1 VYTCTSKFPFRALVK
16 DICSH
21 TFSVLCPVE
30 TEAQEVPSKVQGIIY
45 FRIYSESGDLTV
57 KTEEEWLI
65 VFCDCELVKEK
76 GLK

>member
-1 VYTCTSKFPFRALVK
+1 
-16 DICSH
+16 
-21 TFSVLCPVE
+21 VE

-57 KTEEEWLI
+57 KTEEGWLI